1 MTKRLLVVEIYCHA
15 IIVPAI
21 LNYPLA
27 AFIFNKVRIHWK
39 ALDKNIVV
47 T

>member
-21 LNYPLA
+21 LSYPLA
-27 AFIFNKVRIHWK
+27 AFIFNKVRNRWQSPR
-39 ALDKNIVV
+39 
-47 T
+47 